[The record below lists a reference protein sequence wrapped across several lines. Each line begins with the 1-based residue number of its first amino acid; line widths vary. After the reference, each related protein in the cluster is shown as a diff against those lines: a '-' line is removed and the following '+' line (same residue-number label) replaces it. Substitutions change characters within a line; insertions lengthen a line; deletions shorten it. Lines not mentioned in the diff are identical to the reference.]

1 MAMLIG
7 SDKLKPTS
15 FQAITM
21 RAKHTAL
28 FFLYLLLI
36 AVDSSLASEARSPAP
51 VSDAT
56 PQASTATPAP
66 SQPSTLKASQP
77 PALDDAAL
85 TAPGLG
91 RAFEAFQPSEAISAD
106 NAVPFPTNI

>member
-28 FFLYLLLI
+28 FFF
-36 AVDSSLASEARSPAP
+36 VSSLDCGRFEPCQRGSQPSA